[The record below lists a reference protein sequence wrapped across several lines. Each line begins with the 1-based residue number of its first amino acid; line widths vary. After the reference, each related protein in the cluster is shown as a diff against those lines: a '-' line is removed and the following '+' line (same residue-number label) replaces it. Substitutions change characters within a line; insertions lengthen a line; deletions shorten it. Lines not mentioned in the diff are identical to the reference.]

1 MTVVLETRADITLDA
16 LRRVAWEGEGV
27 ALAEA
32 ARERMAESRRDF
44 LALVESDPDL
54 VIYGVTTG
62 PGHRVSTKLS
72 PEERDRQARHLVWP
86 AAVSFGEP
94 APERVARAI
103 VLARLANYLGG
114 HAAISPGIAE
124 GVAGMLDRGPLPRV
138 PLRGNGG
145 AGEILPLSHL
155 FGALAERMPLGP
167 KDGMALINGS
177 PVGAALIGDQAL
189 AAARRIA
196 LALDVFAL
204 AAEAFAAPMDAYDA
218 ALDALWGDDHEA
230 WALAGIR
237 ARLEDGTPARRP
249 YQAPV
254 SYRILPRVL
263 GQAHRA
269 LAEAERAA
277 TVSLASVTD
286 NPVYIAPDAGHPL
299 GRVLSNGGY
308 QNAQSYPALDGLAGA
323 WADLCLLAERQGT
336 ALMDPRISGL
346 ADELR
351 AGDGYIGCLGMA
363 QTGIG
368 EAARETATRSFLP
381 AGAAGGFGQN
391 DVASPCVSAW
401 TKAVAAGEA
410 LDAALA
416 ILAAIASQAL
426 FVTGRDAPAALAP
439 LLATVRERFPP
450 VTASRPLGPDVDRLA
465 SAFSARILPAPSTGA
480 TDG

>member
-1 MTVVLETRADITLDA
+1 
-16 LRRVAWEGEGV
+16 
-27 ALAEA
+27 
-32 ARERMAESRRDF
+32 
-44 LALVESDPDL
+44 
-54 VIYGVTTG
+54 
-62 PGHRVSTKLS
+62 
-72 PEERDRQARHLVWP
+72 
-86 AAVSFGEP
+86 
-94 APERVARAI
+94 
-103 VLARLANYLGG
+103 
-114 HAAISPGIAE
+114 
-124 GVAGMLDRGPLPRV
+124 MLFRSG
-138 PLRGNGG
+138 
-145 AGEILPLSHL
+145 
-155 FGALAERMPLGP
+155 
-167 KDGMALINGS
+167 
-177 PVGAALIGDQAL
+177 
-189 AAARRIA
+189 
-196 LALDVFAL
+196 
-204 AAEAFAAPMDAYDA
+204 
-218 ALDALWGDDHEA
+218 
-230 WALAGIR
+230 
-237 ARLEDGTPARRP
+237 GTPARRP

-263 GQAHRA
+263 GRAHRA

-286 NPVYIAPDAGHPL
+286 NPVYIAPDAAHPL

-323 WADLCLLAERQGT
+323 YADLCLLAERQGA
-336 ALMDPRISGL
+336 ALVDPRISGL
-346 ADELR
+346 PDELR

-368 EAARETATRSFLP
+368 EAAREAATRSFLP

-391 DVASPCVSAW
+391 DVASPNVFAW

-465 SAFSARILPAPSTGA
+465 SAFSARALPASATGA
-480 TDG
+480 TGG